1 MKYILINIIVLL
13 SFLEA
18 TEKIDSI
25 KKEEFIYI
33 KPISIEYNKIVEE
46 LVLVHK
52 EDTVS
57 EDEEDEAVASMW
69 ANASDEIEDAIDDR
83 EIDDEKIEEGKTQEL
98 LNNSVGRCERFIK
111 GFTVDKEGCPQT
123 YRLQTK
129 FQGKSFDTVAQMSEE
144 LKEFSSFLKR
154 YTSYQVIIYSYTDSI
169 GDDDSN
175 KKLTEERARAI
186 RKLLLNLGVSST
198 KLTAIGKGEKEPLDS
213 NMYMSGRDKN
223 NRIEIELI
231 Y

>member
-52 EDTVS
+52 EDKVS

-83 EIDDEKIEEGKTQEL
+83 EKIEEGKTQEL

-129 FQGKSFDTVAQMSEE
+129 FQDKSFDTVVKMSEE
-144 LKEFSSFLKR
+144 LKEFSNFLKK
-154 YTSYQVIIYSYTDSI
+154 YTSYQVVIYSYTDSI
-169 GDDDSN
+169 GEEDEN
-175 KKLTEERARAI
+175 KKLTTLRASAI
-186 RKLLLNLGVSST
+186 TQVLKDLGISST